1 MATPLRK
8 QTSKEYLNS
17 LSILH
22 LALMAGQLMFA
33 GVTYFLHQS
42 EGFEPPASELS
53 PILKVLVPIFV
64 SSAIVGSYFLF
75 NFKVNASREK
85 KALLDKLVDY
95 RIALVLKLAVLEGA
109 SLFSTMSYLLTKD
122 LLFLAMTALVVLVFV
137 LQRPTLGNIVEALRL
152 IPQEKQTLEKPD
164 AVVIE

>member
-1 MATPLRK
+1 MTTPLRK

-33 GVTYFLHQS
+33 GVAYFLHQS
-42 EGFEPPASELS
+42 GGFESPASELS
-53 PILKVLVPIFV
+53 PILKVLVPIFT

-85 KALLDKLVDY
+85 KLLLDKLVDY

-122 LLFLAMTALVVLVFV
+122 LLFLAMTALVVVIFVF
-137 LQRPTLGNIVEALRL
+137 QRPTLNNIVSSLQL
-152 IPQEKQTLEKPD
+152 SSQDKQKLENAD
-164 AVVIE
+164 SIVIE